1 MGQELVQGVC
11 YLKKCVVVLQTVT
24 YLPPLLP
31 LCERLIGQGI
41 DCQVMLSEEML
52 PKQALSSEDA
62 LDSEI
67 PHTQLKAD
75 SEVMSRKSPLS
86 GESVKEDI
94 DQVERPWQR
103 GVESSQG
110 ILYLTDDPQVYAAL
124 SADVRPITVE
134 RVLVGEDF
142 GSTELTEANHPPV
155 LIYLHP
161 GNQDVDFG
169 DARYALE
176 DPQEVE
182 PEYLERVYRRCFN
195 LPWEILVTER
205 CWLRETVEEDVDSFW
220 KMYQEPEITQ
230 YTEQLYPS
238 PEAERGYIREYR
250 RLVYSFYEFGV
261 WTVLDRQSGAVVG
274 RAGLSVR
281 EGYDLPEL
289 GFVIGKEWQGRG
301 LAREVCRGI
310 LKYARQQLGFD
321 RIQVL
326 VHEENAV
333 SLHLCRELGFREQAP
348 SAQAERASL
357 REQLS
362 SAQTGL
368 EGFREIAES
377 AQTEQESFRE
387 RTELT
392 QTEQESFQERT
403 VSAQTGQENMPD
415 ESGISP
421 HSLVEM
427 EQNGQQV
434 RLVYMVCEQDL
445 SGKS

>member
-1 MGQELVQGVC
+1 MGQEIAQGVY
-11 YLKKCVVVLQTVT
+11 YLKKCIVVLQTAA
-24 YLPPLLP
+24 YLPPLLS
-31 LCERLIGQGI
+31 LCEQLIDQGI
-41 DCQVMLSEEML
+41 GCQVMLSEEML
-52 PKQALSSEDA
+52 PKKALSPGSA
-62 LDSEI
+62 PAREI
-67 PHTQLKAD
+67 PQARPKED
-75 SEVMSRKSPLS
+75 SDVMCKKFPLS
-86 GESVKEDI
+86 EESVKEDI
-94 DQVERPWQR
+94 DQLERPWQS
-103 GVESSQG
+103 GMESSRG

-124 SADVRPITVE
+124 AADVRPTTVE
-134 RVLVGEDF
+134 KVLVGEEF

-161 GNQDVDFG
+161 GNQDMDFG

-182 PEYLERVYRRCFN
+182 PEYLERVYRRCHN

-220 KMYQEPEITQ
+220 RMYQEPEITQ

-289 GFVIGKEWQGRG
+289 GFVIGREWQGRR
-301 LAREVCRGI
+301 LAEEVCRGI
-310 LKYARQQLGFD
+310 LKYASKQLGFE

-333 SLHLCRELGFREQAP
+333 SLHLCRKLGFREQAP
-348 SAQAERASL
+348 STQTERKN
-357 REQLS
+357 
-362 SAQTGL
+362 
-368 EGFREIAES
+368 FREREVLT
-377 AQTEQESFRE
+377 QTERESFRE
-387 RTELT
+387 REVST
-392 QTEQESFQERT
+392 QTEQEY
-403 VSAQTGQENMPD
+403 MPD
-415 ESGISP
+415 EPGIS
-421 HSLVEM
+421 SRCLVEM

-445 SGKS
+445 PGKS

>member
-1 MGQELVQGVC
+1 MGQEIVQGVY
-11 YLKKCVVVLQTVT
+11 YLKKCVVALQTAA

-31 LCERLIGQGI
+31 LCERLIDQGI
-41 DCQVMLSEEML
+41 GCQVMLSEEML
-52 PKQALSSEDA
+52 PKQALSPESA
-62 LDSEI
+62 LDREI
-67 PHTQLKAD
+67 SQAQRKED
-75 SEVMSRKSPLS
+75 SEVMRKNSLLG
-86 GESVKEDI
+86 GEFVKENSGRL
-94 DQVERPWQR
+94 EGPWQS
-103 GVESSQG
+103 GVESFQG
-110 ILYLTDDPQVYAAL
+110 ILYLTDDPQIYAAL
-124 SADVRPITVE
+124 AADGRPVTVE

-238 PEAERGYIREYR
+238 LEAERGYIREYR

-289 GFVIGKEWQGRG
+289 GFVIGREWQGRG
-301 LAREVCRGI
+301 LAGEVCRGI
-310 LKYARQQLGFD
+310 LKYARQQLGFG

-333 SLHLCRELGFREQAP
+333 SLHLCRKLRFREQSP
-348 SAQAERASL
+348 STQAER
-357 REQLS
+357 
-362 SAQTGL
+362 
-368 EGFREIAES
+368 
-377 AQTEQESFRE
+377 ESFRE
-387 RTELT
+387 RAVCT
-392 QTEQESFQERT
+392 QAERESFREREVWT
-403 VSAQTGQENMPD
+403 QAGPENMPD
-415 ESGISP
+415 EPGISP

-434 RLVYMVCEQDL
+434 RFVYMVCELDL
-445 SGKS
+445 PDKP